1 MATKSRDSWSDAY
14 RRRIERAEA
23 AGKTRQQARGH
34 KEKEHVAR
42 KERELLEAQTGKVS
56 SSQKQAMRKFVLEQA
71 KKSRDKADDPD
82 EIWDDYKPYFID
94 KGWQWF
100 LVLRT
105 QQRAF
110 AKQGRGAVGSLAQMD
125 AIAGRLDAEAWML
138 FYH

>member
-1 MATKSRDSWSDAY
+1 MATKSRDQWSEAY

-42 KERELLEAQTGKVS
+42 KERELKEAQSGKLTS
-56 SSQKQAMRKFVLEQA
+56 YQKQQMRKFVLEQA
-71 KKSRDKADDPD
+71 KKSRDTADDPQ
-82 EIWDDYKPYFID
+82 EIWDDYKPYFFD
-94 KGWQWF
+94 KGYGWF
-100 LVLRT
+100 LVLRS

-110 AKQGRGAVGSLAQMD
+110 VKQGRGAVGALAQLD
-125 AIAGRLDAEAWML
+125 AIASRLDAENWML